1 MTIVARNMPGDPPSL
16 GWASPW
22 AGAMWFGVDGS
33 TPAQE
38 KMQRDSFQRLWQL
51 AEEAPESSVRVSR
64 SFEAKEY
71 I

>member
-1 MTIVARNMPGDPPSL
+1 
-16 GWASPW
+16 
-22 AGAMWFGVDGS
+22 MWFGVDGS

>member
-1 MTIVARNMPGDPPSL
+1 VTIVARNMPGDPPSL

-38 KMQRDSFQRLWQL
+38 KMQRESFQRLWQL
-51 AEEAPESSVRVSR
+51 AEEAPESSVRVSQ
-64 SFEAKEY
+64 SSKAGK
-71 I
+71 